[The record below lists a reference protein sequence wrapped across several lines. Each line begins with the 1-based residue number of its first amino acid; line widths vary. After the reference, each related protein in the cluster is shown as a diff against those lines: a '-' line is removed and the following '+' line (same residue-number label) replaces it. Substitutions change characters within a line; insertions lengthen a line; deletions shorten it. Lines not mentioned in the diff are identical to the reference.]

1 MRVGGDFHPTSARAP
16 FLVSRFGRHS
26 PSGNRG
32 LLVAC
37 THYSMFNRRYWSEPK
52 RHRKRHGK
60 RHRKRHRAAKEQQ
73 RERTTVC
80 RYTVHT
86 LTNQYILLE
95 KKESF
100 GYSTGTFRIH
110 QGPRREHLMPK
121 LELEFRP
128 VIFDEKQFVGR
139 AREGVEGSRMKW
151 QSRASALAYPLAAAA
166 AALALALVLATSPGS
181 IRPPLPLQPH
191 KFESSMHGG
200 FAAAPPAMM
209 RPKSTEELR
218 QQLQRPMPPS
228 TDPPPT
234 LPPKPSMPRSFQ
246 PPLQPPLQQPPEAT
260 CERVCLPGKQ
270 CFCLP
275 DLPTQ
280 RAKMAAMGKGMDFL
294 QSARPIKAKGR

>member
-1 MRVGGDFHPTSARAP
+1 
-16 FLVSRFGRHS
+16 
-26 PSGNRG
+26 
-32 LLVAC
+32 
-37 THYSMFNRRYWSEPK
+37 
-52 RHRKRHGK
+52 
-60 RHRKRHRAAKEQQ
+60 
-73 RERTTVC
+73 
-80 RYTVHT
+80 
-86 LTNQYILLE
+86 
-95 KKESF
+95 
-100 GYSTGTFRIH
+100 
-110 QGPRREHLMPK
+110 MPK
-121 LELEFRP
+121 LEFRP
-128 VIFDEKQFVGR
+128 VIFDEKQFGQGGLWVE
-139 AREGVEGSRMKW
+139 ARSRMKW
-151 QSRASALAYPLAAAA
+151 QSRASALVYPLAAAA

-181 IRPPLPLQPH
+181 IRPPLPLPPH
-191 KFESSMHGG
+191 QFESSMHGG

-246 PPLQPPLQQPPEAT
+246 PPLQPPLQQPLQPPLQQPPEAT

-294 QSARPIKAKGR
+294 QSARQIKAKGR